1 MYRIDADGMKS
12 YWPIYYLEKPIVLS
26 AKGFF
31 YFERSEKQ
39 SSASKTSRFLI
50 SDFKGFFMI

>member
-1 MYRIDADGMKS
+1 MKS

-50 SDFKGFFMI
+50 SDFKGFLMI